1 MWKQL
6 VTECWRQHEPQK
18 RESKTLPCHF
28 MRCGPHTGHMVLVS
42 TWASTQIRRHLMIQ
56 PFQHSSWLWP
66 SDRHSCHGHYQ
77 QQCLSA
83 SHACDGASKEKL
95 EYVLLEVNYA
105 AFAFSTVMLLVG
117 WSEVHTRIW
126 PSWCYCHSFV
136 SCFSKIH
143 TAFSFLAPAYLGSH
157 GQSALKVCVCFVH
170 MTAVYYGLAAQT
182 ISADKSD

>member
-1 MWKQL
+1 MLTTTWTTEAGKQNTAVPLHEMWTTHWTHGSCVHL
-6 VTECWRQHEPQK
+6 
-18 RESKTLPCHF
+18 SKHPNTP
-28 MRCGPHTGHMVLVS
+28 
-42 TWASTQIRRHLMIQ
+42 ASVMIQ